1 MKISLP
7 EAIKNFSSSTALSY
21 IANKVRQ
28 GDREGAVDVIDV
40 DGTPVLELIQS
51 AGQVDYYTWIY
62 YRDGS
67 IRELFTREGTELG
80 WMMDWKLWSAAD
92 FASRKKDP

>member
-1 MKISLP
+1 M
-7 EAIKNFSSSTALSY
+7 
-21 IANKVRQ
+21 
-28 GDREGAVDVIDV
+28 IDV

-80 WMMDWKLWSAAD
+80 LGDGLEIMECSGLRLSKEGSLIEAETLGEGGGRMVLSVRSGG
-92 FASRKKDP
+92 FAYE